1 MNTFHLKRDNY
12 IYCFSRHGT
21 NFRIYSTIPLLLLEV
36 MKYDVVH
43 ELGLTHLSMIEK
55 SRIKNTFLLNWMS
68 PHKKQIQTHNQVN
81 HSIHRINFIHSPKMI
96 RPVIPLLLLHET
108 IRHYTIVKIPLN
120 NFLSFLCSFMKS
132 HSPHYAIQ
140 RNSLQFQN
148 NISYQW
154 QCRLHWIA
162 YSI

>member
-1 MNTFHLKRDNY
+1 
-12 IYCFSRHGT
+12 
-21 NFRIYSTIPLLLLEV
+21 
-36 MKYDVVH
+36 
-43 ELGLTHLSMIEK
+43 
-55 SRIKNTFLLNWMS
+55 MS

-132 HSPHYAIQ
+132 HSPHYVIQ

-162 YSI
+162 YSIWIDVTLRSSPIVGNWHWNPEPGGEIFKLLGRLVAFKSLCDWVLISGFISLRPILISTKTIL